1 MRFIFLTTLLL
12 LTTSVFGQ
20 LRDSVYIKTNIF
32 DIVYSE
38 KLQQPKW
45 IEYHV
50 NCYDGKISR
59 KGLDFYTCD
68 SIKTSDSKDY
78 ENNEWDKGHLAPAAD
93 FNCDKNKLKMTF
105 TYLNCVLQHEKLNR
119 GVWRLLEEHEREL
132 SKKYSVNVEIRMV
145 YSKTSKILP
154 TGATIPDAFVKT
166 ISYGNKTEIYYFKNE
181 IPLSTDYTKYLIKK

>member
-68 SIKTSDSKDY
+68 SIKTSDFKDY

-93 FNCDKNKLKMTF
+93 FNCDKTTLKMTF

>member
-1 MRFIFLTTLLL
+1 MRFIFLTTLLF

-20 LRDSVYIKTNIF
+20 LRDSVYIKTSIF

-68 SIKTSDSKDY
+68 SIKTSDFKDY

-93 FNCDKNKLKMTF
+93 FNCDKTTLKMTF

>member
-166 ISYGNKTEIYYFKNE
+166 ISYGNKIEIYYFKNE

>member
-59 KGLDFYTCD
+59 KGLDFHTCD
-68 SIKTSDSKDY
+68 SIKTSDFKDY

-93 FNCDKNKLKMTF
+93 FNCDKTTLKMTF